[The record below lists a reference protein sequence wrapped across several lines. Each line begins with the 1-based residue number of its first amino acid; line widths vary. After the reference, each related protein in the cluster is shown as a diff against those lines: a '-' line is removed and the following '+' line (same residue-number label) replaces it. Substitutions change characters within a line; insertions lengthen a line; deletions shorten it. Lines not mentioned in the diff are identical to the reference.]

1 MSVGA
6 RWFREKR
13 SAVKGGKRE
22 AFGYAPLE
30 GSMEAGAE
38 RSCARGTVR
47 GDTLPQG
54 CRRAGVVR
62 GGAIFCRGMGE
73 NRIFVPISL
82 NKSLP
87 KPIRTMP
94 ELSVLLLFIA
104 MFVVSM
110 RGFRD
115 PVFFRKY
122 LFEVSDVKYKKEYY
136 RLITCGFLHLDW
148 MHLLFNAIT
157 LYFFYSIPFGVLG
170 EVRFFVLYF
179 VGLGLSGY
187 FSYLI
192 HRNDSGYA
200 AVGASGAVSAVLF
213 SAIVLHPKL
222 ELVIFPIPIPIPGY
236 IFAVAYLLYTTYGMR
251 RSWGN
256 VGHAA
261 HLGGAAAGVLLTLL
275 MEPRAWH
282 LHPLLV
288 GLILALLVVLIVW
301 ELKRRRIL

>member
-1 MSVGA
+1 
-6 RWFREKR
+6 
-13 SAVKGGKRE
+13 
-22 AFGYAPLE
+22 
-30 GSMEAGAE
+30 
-38 RSCARGTVR
+38 
-47 GDTLPQG
+47 
-54 CRRAGVVR
+54 
-62 GGAIFCRGMGE
+62 
-73 NRIFVPISL
+73 
-82 NKSLP
+82 
-87 KPIRTMP
+87 MP

-136 RLITCGFLHLDW
+136 RLITCGFLHVDW

-213 SAIVLHPKL
+213 SAIVLRPKL
-222 ELVIFPIPIPIPGY
+222 ELIIFPIPIPIPGY

-251 RSWGN
+251 RSLGN

>member
-1 MSVGA
+1 MPSPCT
-6 RWFREKR
+6 FSTR
-13 SAVKGGKRE
+13 SPSK
-22 AFGYAPLE
+22 
-30 GSMEAGAE
+30 
-38 RSCARGTVR
+38 
-47 GDTLPQG
+47 
-54 CRRAGVVR
+54 
-62 GGAIFCRGMGE
+62 I
-73 NRIFVPISL
+73 
-82 NKSLP
+82 
-87 KPIRTMP
+87 
-94 ELSVLLLFIA
+94 
-104 MFVVSM
+104 
-110 RGFRD
+110 
-115 PVFFRKY
+115 
-122 LFEVSDVKYKKEYY
+122 
-136 RLITCGFLHLDW
+136 W
-148 MHLLFNAIT
+148 
-157 LYFFYSIPFGVLG
+157 G

-213 SAIVLHPKL
+213 SAIVLRPKL
-222 ELVIFPIPIPIPGY
+222 ELIIFPIPIPIPGY

-282 LHPLLV
+282 LHPWMV
-288 GLILALLVVLIVW
+288 GIILTLLVVLIVW

>member
-1 MSVGA
+1 
-6 RWFREKR
+6 
-13 SAVKGGKRE
+13 
-22 AFGYAPLE
+22 
-30 GSMEAGAE
+30 
-38 RSCARGTVR
+38 
-47 GDTLPQG
+47 
-54 CRRAGVVR
+54 
-62 GGAIFCRGMGE
+62 
-73 NRIFVPISL
+73 
-82 NKSLP
+82 
-87 KPIRTMP
+87 MP

-104 MFVVSM
+104 MFVVSI

-136 RLITCGFLHLDW
+136 RLITCGFLHVDW
-148 MHLLFNAIT
+148 MHLLFNTIT
-157 LYFFYSIPFGVLG
+157 LYFFYAIPFGFLG

-213 SAIVLHPKL
+213 SAI
-222 ELVIFPIPIPIPGY
+222 PIPIPIPGY

-282 LHPLLV
+282 LHPWMV
-288 GLILALLVVLIVW
+288 GIILTLLVVLIVW

>member
-1 MSVGA
+1 
-6 RWFREKR
+6 
-13 SAVKGGKRE
+13 
-22 AFGYAPLE
+22 
-30 GSMEAGAE
+30 
-38 RSCARGTVR
+38 
-47 GDTLPQG
+47 
-54 CRRAGVVR
+54 
-62 GGAIFCRGMGE
+62 
-73 NRIFVPISL
+73 
-82 NKSLP
+82 
-87 KPIRTMP
+87 MP

-104 MFVVSM
+104 MFVVSI

-136 RLITCGFLHLDW
+136 RLITCGFLHVDW

-157 LYFFYSIPFGVLG
+157 LYFFYAIPFGVLG

-222 ELVIFPIPIPIPGY
+222 ELIIFPIPIPISGY

-282 LHPLLV
+282 LHPWMV
-288 GLILALLVVLIVW
+288 GIILTLLVVLIVW
-301 ELKRRRIL
+301 EFKRRRIL